1 MVDHGI
7 AVHASVPVAPGGL
20 RDRAADGVVVQS
32 PLVLLDWTTRSYFKP
47 GVPWIAFLALLVWC
61 AVEST
66 IFMYTLSPTLN
77 EVLAGITGFEPN
89 PYVMAPVLWAFLFFL
104 VLGSFACIQ
113 VLGEAIERRR
123 VSGII
128 QMLFVEFF
136 VMFFEVIFLYRELV
150 DAVTPWIAQQT
161 SEAIQLGIGSTL
173 VLASFGWIGVRGMTW
188 FLFGRFGTPAV
199 ISVLARETI
208 TRDQPGVPAPLPAQT
223 DFLGDAVAA
232 LKAESRWFEAEAL
245 RLFELVSLPVLQL
258 LAAAVN
264 FVVVVVLS
272 RPIFNLPFK
281 NLSQV
286 MAATPKWARIG
297 DAAPVVSGEP
307 TMAATGGGE

>member
-1 MVDHGI
+1 M
-7 AVHASVPVAPGGL
+7 
-20 RDRAADGVVVQS
+20 
-32 PLVLLDWTTRSYFKP
+32 
-47 GVPWIAFLALLVWC
+47 
-61 AVEST
+61 
-66 IFMYTLSPTLN
+66 N

-113 VLGEAIERRR
+113 VLGEAVERRR

-208 TRDQPGVPAPLPAQT
+208 TRDQPGVPAPLPTQT

-232 LKAESRWFEAEAL
+232 LKAERLVRGGGTPPL
-245 RLFELVSLPVLQL
+245 R
-258 LAAAVN
+258 
-264 FVVVVVLS
+264 
-272 RPIFNLPFK
+272 
-281 NLSQV
+281 
-286 MAATPKWARIG
+286 ARI
-297 DAAPVVSGEP
+297 ATSA
-307 TMAATGGGE
+307 AATGGGGEFRRRCGPVEADFRLTVQEPEPGHGCDAQMGAYRRRGPGGVW